1 MKTFLFRAVN
11 GKPNFGSSHNR
22 SRFDEHLKDNEGKEF
37 TIKKKE
43 EKRTLSQNNLYWVFL
58 QKIEFETGN
67 IATDLHEDFKRRFL
81 PPRFIHIKGK
91 GSVRE
96 LKIPGSTTELS
107 KIQMGEYM
115 DKISAD
121 SEIAIPSAEEAGYM
135 TN

>member
-1 MKTFLFRAVN
+1 MNFLFKAKE
-11 GKPNFGSSHNR
+11 GKPDFGSSFNR
-22 SRFDEHLKDNEGKEF
+22 SRFDEHLKDNEGKEYV
-37 TIKKKE
+37 IKKRE

-67 IATDLHEDFKRRFL
+67 IATDLHEDYKRRFL

-96 LKIPGSTTELS
+96 LKIPGSTTQQS

-135 TN
+135 TE